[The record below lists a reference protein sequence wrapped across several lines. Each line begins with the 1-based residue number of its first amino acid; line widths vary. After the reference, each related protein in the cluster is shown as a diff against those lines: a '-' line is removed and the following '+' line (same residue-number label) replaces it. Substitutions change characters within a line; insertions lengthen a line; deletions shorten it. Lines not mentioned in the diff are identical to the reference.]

1 MDHNVNLRM
10 EETNKYLSSSD
21 IVNGTANLYKIK
33 EKEMESA
40 LKDIYREIGY
50 SEMD

>member
-1 MDHNVNLRM
+1 MDNKVTSSKENAG
-10 EETNKYLSSSD
+10 KYLSASD
-21 IVNGTANLYKIK
+21 IVNGTANLFEIK

-50 SEMD
+50 SEID